1 MWSHQHRAYL
11 KSLRM
16 VEVGSFLLPAHLL
29 LPSWLQQYQRLIL
42 ASPWRSPLLQDIRNW
57 RIRGFVAPPQGWQR
71 PGDPDCLMC
80 QPRIVPSQALHRF
93 YGSSV
98 SGEDEDG
105 VPNAL
110 LGFYQVFTHHHTS
123 GQAHSPMCVAT

>member
-1 MWSHQHRAYL
+1 MWSHQHIAYL

-16 VEVGSFLLPAHLL
+16 VEVGSFLPPAHLA
-29 LPSWLQQYQRLIL
+29 PQL
-42 ASPWRSPLLQDIRNW
+42 APAVPASYLGISMEHPLLQDIRNW
-57 RIRGFVAPPQGWQR
+57 RLRGFVALSQGWQR

-98 SGEDEDG
+98 SGGDEDG
-105 VPNAL
+105 APNAL
-110 LGFYQVFTHHHTS
+110 PGLYRVFTIHTPEH
-123 GQAHSPMCVAT
+123 AHSPMCVAA